1 MRFKPV
7 LLLLSVVGLAT
18 GPLAMAQTAGPNA
31 PKPAATAKRGPC
43 HYDIQKFCKD
53 VQPGAGRVQ
62 QCLTQHEAELSAAC
76 REARAQARQ
85 RVEKFHQACDA
96 DVQKFCK
103 DVKPGGGRVV
113 KCLKANEAQLSPAC
127 KAEFQAS
134 RPAAAQL
141 EQ

>member
-1 MRFKPV
+1 MRFEPV
-7 LLLLSVVGLAT
+7 ILLLSVVGLAA
-18 GPLAMAQTAGPNA
+18 GPLAMAQTAGTDA
-31 PKPAATAKRGPC
+31 PKPAAAAKRGAC
-43 HYDIQKFCKD
+43 HDDVLKFCKD
-53 VQPGAGRVQ
+53 VKPGAGRVQ

-76 REARAQARQ
+76 RDARTQAMQ

-96 DVQKFCK
+96 DVQKLCK
-103 DVKPGGGRVV
+103 DVKPGGGRVA